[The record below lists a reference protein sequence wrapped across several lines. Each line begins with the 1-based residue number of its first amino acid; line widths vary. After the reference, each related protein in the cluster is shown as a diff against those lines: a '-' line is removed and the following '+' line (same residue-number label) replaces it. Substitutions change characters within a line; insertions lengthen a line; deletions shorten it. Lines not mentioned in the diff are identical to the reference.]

1 MRKRLEKEVPEGK
14 IRVDNRNGSACYYL
28 KSNMKKNAEELNSLK
43 NGKYLRKD
51 ELGVAK
57 QIIQRDY
64 DQMVAR
70 QAEERIKA
78 INTFLKRYKKTNI
91 EQIYEKTNIGRRK
104 LLETAILSDEEYIK
118 WWSSISYKGKGFD
131 DEIKEIY
138 TDRGERVRSK
148 SEKIIADKLNIR
160 GVPYKYECPLQ
171 LKDGIVLYPDFT
183 LLNID
188 TREEIY
194 LEHCGLMDNQGYV
207 DTLMYKLRTYERNG
221 IYLGVNLFI
230 TYESEKFP
238 FNTKVLDELIKYL
251 FGCMNDSSLIK

>member
-1 MRKRLEKEVPEGK
+1 
-14 IRVDNRNGSACYYL
+14 
-28 KSNMKKNAEELNSLK
+28 MKN
-43 NGKYLRKD
+43 
-51 ELGVAK
+51 
-57 QIIQRDY
+57 
-64 DQMVAR
+64 
-70 QAEERIKA
+70 
-78 INTFLKRYKKTNI
+78 
-91 EQIYEKTNIGRRK
+91 
-104 LLETAILSDEEYIK
+104 IK